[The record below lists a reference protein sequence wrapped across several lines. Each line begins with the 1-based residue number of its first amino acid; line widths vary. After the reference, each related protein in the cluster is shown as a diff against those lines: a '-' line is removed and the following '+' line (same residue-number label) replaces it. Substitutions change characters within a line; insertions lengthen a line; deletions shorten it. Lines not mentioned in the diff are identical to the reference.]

1 MGDGRDQNAIHHK
14 TCPKLEHLWLRSR
27 FVKVPSE
34 RSLGDA
40 VLNLDYES
48 KSPGQVATNVSTI
61 CALFLVESY
70 AYGQTPIRRKIN
82 ELVVGQFNLAFCCII
97 KVSFS
102 WRDLL
107 CCLMPIVILL

>member
-1 MGDGRDQNAIHHK
+1 MASLSFRKKI
-14 TCPKLEHLWLRSR
+14 
-27 FVKVPSE
+27 PSE

-48 KSPGQVATNVSTI
+48 KSPGQVATNVSSI
-61 CALFLVESY
+61 CALFLLESY

-82 ELVVGQFNLAFCCII
+82 ELVVEQFNLAFCCII

-102 WRDLL
+102 LARLTLL
-107 CCLMPIVILL
+107 PYAHCYLALKCTYST